1 MSNPN
6 AVFENIVSAVY
17 SGDAGSVVKLIQQ
30 ALDQGVPP
38 GDIVDEGLIKG
49 MDAVGVDFK
58 EGTLFI
64 PEVLIAAQSMHEGMN
79 MVRPLLTEKSSS
91 GLGKFVIGTVQG
103 DLHDIGKNLVAMMME
118 GAGFEV
124 VDLGIDVP
132 VEKFVDVVRDDQP
145 TILGLSALLSTTMNV
160 MENTIEAID
169 QAGLRDKIKI
179 LVGGAPVSR
188 TFAEKIG
195 ADGYASDAAGAVNE
209 ARKILGL

>member
-6 AVFENIVSAVY
+6 AVFEKMVSAVY
-17 SGDAGSVVKLIQQ
+17 SGDGSSVVKLIQK
-30 ALDQGVPP
+30 ALDQGVSP
-38 GDIVDEGLIKG
+38 GDIVDKGLIKG
-49 MDAVGVDFK
+49 MDAVGIDFK

-79 MVRPLLTEKSSS
+79 MVRPLLTEKSTA

-132 VEKFVDVVRDDQP
+132 VEKFVKVVKGSQP
-145 TILGLSALLSTTMNV
+145 KILGLSALLSTTMPV
-160 MENTIEAID
+160 MEDTIKELKE
-169 QAGLRDKIKI
+169 AGLRDKVKV

-188 TFAEKIG
+188 NFAEKIG
-195 ADGYASDAAGAVNE
+195 ADGYASDAAGTVNE

>member
-6 AVFENIVSAVY
+6 AVFEKIVSAVY

-160 MENTIEAID
+160 MENTIKAID